1 MSKQPLAPLDLKQR
15 YSINEANAYL
25 RQSRAKTY
33 QDIKAGKLP
42 IIKDGRRT
50 YIPGTAIA
58 ARSEIA
64 TAANEAA

>member
-1 MSKQPLAPLDLKQR
+1 MTKNALAPLDTLQR
-15 YSINEANAYL
+15 YSVPEASAYL

-33 QDIKAGKLP
+33 QDINSGTLP

-58 ARSEIA
+58 DRSRVDPK
-64 TAANEAA
+64 AA